1 MRSQRFRLKGLM
13 PHDFDDLVEMD
24 ENEPVPELSFRSF
37 VIALVV
43 CAAAVGGLLSL
54 LARFHK

>member
-1 MRSQRFRLKGLM
+1 MKGLM
-13 PHDFDDLVEMD
+13 YDFDDLVEQD

-43 CAAAVGGLLSL
+43 CAAAVGGLLGL
-54 LARFHK
+54 LARLHR

>member
-1 MRSQRFRLKGLM
+1 M

>member
-1 MRSQRFRLKGLM
+1 M
-13 PHDFDDLVEMD
+13 PHNFDDLVEQD

-43 CAAAVGGLLSL
+43 CAAAVGGFLSL
-54 LARFHK
+54 IARLHR